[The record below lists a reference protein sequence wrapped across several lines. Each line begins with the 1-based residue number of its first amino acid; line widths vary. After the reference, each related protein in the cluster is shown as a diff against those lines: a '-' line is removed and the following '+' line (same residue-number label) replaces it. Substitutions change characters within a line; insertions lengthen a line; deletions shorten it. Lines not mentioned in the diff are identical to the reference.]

1 MRHIATSTDRLDADK
16 QRYDQD
22 TAAKTLGDVIAD
34 ADVFLGLSSAGVLKP
49 EMVAKM
55 GRQPIILAERRCGQ
69 HHVQRAARDGRRR
82 RHGRRDPARRGATGA
97 RHDAVVDRA
106 AHRQH
111 DGGGRGRRTVAGR
124 LTEIVSS
131 HR

>member
-49 EMVAKM
+49 ETVAKM
-55 GRQPIILAERRCGQ
+55 GASRSSSPN
-69 HHVQRAARDGRRR
+69 VDAASITYNALRVT
-82 RHGRRDPARRGATGA
+82 A
-97 RHDAVVDRA
+97 
-106 AHRQH
+106 
-111 DGGGRGRRTVAGR
+111 GGGVTVGGILLGAAQPVHVMTPSSTVRRIVNMTAVAVADAR
-124 LTEIVSS
+124 SQDA
-131 HR
+131 